1 MARIS
6 LCMIVRDEA
15 AMLPAFLESVRGS
28 WDELVAVDTGSKDA
42 TPELLAAAGGTVLHR
57 PWDDDFAAARN
68 FGLERAGGDFV
79 LVLDADERVS
89 PALAVEL
96 RRATEDPRCGAASLL
111 VLDRLPHGHARRSRL
126 LRMFRNDRGIHF
138 RHAIHEDVS
147 EDVAAFLARSSL
159 RRADLE
165 TPLLHLGYERDRA
178 AEKHKKE
185 RDVRILRAVLAR
197 DPSDHYL
204 RFKLL
209 EQARF
214 WGDRALWASA
224 AAETAAALEGDGALP
239 LRSAHFAGEM
249 VALIAD
255 GLHAD
260 PAAALSFLEAFAGR
274 IPCSAAYELR
284 RGELLEL
291 LGEAAGARAA
301 FLSCLALDGVTGNTQ
316 LATVRPRLGL
326 ARLAMA
332 AGDLAGAERE
342 GERALG
348 QAPLDPEALLLMAT
362 LRRAR
367 GGPAALARFAE
378 ERLAASGDHP
388 EIHAAVREA
397 AHLAGDALPG
407 EP

>member
-1 MARIS
+1 
-6 LCMIVRDEA
+6 MIVRDEA
-15 AMLPAFLESVRGS
+15 EMLPAFLESVRGS

-57 PWDDDFAAARN
+57 PWDDDFAGARN
-68 FGLERAGGDFV
+68 FGLERAGGDWV
-79 LVLDADERVS
+79 LVLDADERVG
-89 PALAVEL
+89 PALAAEL
-96 RRATEDPRCGAASLL
+96 RRATEDPRCGATSLL

-126 LRMFRNDRGIHF
+126 LRMFRNDRGIRY
-138 RHAIHEDVS
+138 RHAIHEDVL
-147 EDVAAFLARSSL
+147 EDVTAFLARSGL

-260 PAAALSFLEAFAGR
+260 AGAALSFLESFAGR
-274 IPCSAAYELR
+274 IPSSAAFELR

-301 FLSCLALDGVTGNTQ
+301 FLSCLVLDGVTGNTQ

-342 GERALG
+342 GESAIG

-367 GGPAALARFAE
+367 GGPVALARFAE
-378 ERLAASGDHP
+378 ERLTASGDHP

-397 AHLAGDALPG
+397 THLAGDAVAAPRGLASG
-407 EP
+407 NL